1 MASTPKFL
9 VYIGAT
15 DELSDK
21 LGSIGAK
28 LTGLIDRVTGAG
40 EKISD
45 LGDRMSNWGI
55 KIGLTTA
62 LLSEGANAIH
72 EWSDAISEPAFA
84 MEQSISTMSA
94 MTGLGADQLAKIHDR
109 AINFSNTH
117 PGVTAD
123 QWASSFTRMQE
134 VFHDVGKAMDA
145 AGVAEKLIR
154 LGVDSGAA
162 EGLISSVFANLGT
175 DAKTTADQFTA
186 MTQTFS
192 LKPEQTQQF
201 GMVLGRLAGI
211 AKETHTPLAALMA
224 IAGQTGQMIPG
235 GRGAQIFASMIQD
248 LGANAQKSGI
258 DISHGILPALHQVK
272 SEIAG
277 MSGTEQIVRLKELG
291 FGGEA
296 SMIIPLLDNLDK
308 VDAGQLKIAN
318 SAGTFGKAYSVATND
333 AADNLS
339 KLHNNINNL
348 YDALMAPALP
358 TISTW
363 LTRFTGLVQGAST
376 AAEHHSAISRDLALS
391 LTAVGAGAYYGLQ
404 GLSAIGT
411 SVFFVGQA
419 VQMIGKFADVESLA
433 LRGMYAWDKIGS
445 IGSSIYSFGSSL
457 LASIP
462 AITTFGAALLANPLT
477 WYVAG
482 AVALGFAAYEIYE
495 HWGQLGGWFS
505 SMWDE
510 VKSIFSAV
518 GNWLGG
524 WGSGV
529 GQAVLFG
536 LTGPFGL
543 IGYQIWKHWD
553 SIKAACEKIAGG
565 IEGYFVG
572 HSPPPVGP
580 LRNLGRVTIAE
591 TIAARIRPAP
601 ILSAVYSTA
610 AAVALAAPMMA
621 GGGAMA
627 GVGAAS
633 GAGAPIIHYAPVIN
647 GSGLSE
653 QQLLSVLEKHAY
665 ELVQMVNHERERKER
680 TRLS

>member
-1 MASTPKFL
+1 MASSLKFL
-9 VYIGAT
+9 VEIGAT

-21 LGSIGAK
+21 LSKIGSK
-28 LTGLIDRVTGAG
+28 LTGFVDRVVTAG
-40 EKISD
+40 EKISA
-45 LGDRMSNWGI
+45 LGDRMTNWGV

-62 LLSEGANAIH
+62 LLSQGANKIH
-72 EWSDAISEPAFA
+72 EWSDAISEPGFA
-84 MEQSISTMSA
+84 MEKSMAGMRAQ
-94 MTGLGADQLAKIHDR
+94 TGLADNELNKIRDH
-109 AINFSNTH
+109 AVEFTNTH
-117 PGVTAD
+117 PGEATE
-123 QWASSFTRMQE
+123 QWLNSFTSLRAGFQ
-134 VFHDVGKAMDA
+134 DTAKAMDA
-145 AGVAEKLIR
+145 ADMTGKLSQFGIA
-154 LGVDSGAA
+154 GSAA
-162 EGLISSVFANLGT
+162 EGLLTSMFANFGT
-175 DAKTTADQFTA
+175 DAKTTGDLLIATRHEFRLTG
-186 MTQTFS
+186 
-192 LKPEQTQQF
+192 EQTQAF
-201 GMVLGRLAGI
+201 GTFLGRLGGT
-211 AKETHTPLAALMA
+211 AKATNTPVADLMA
-224 IAGQTGQMIPG
+224 IGGAASALISS
-235 GRGAQIFASMIQD
+235 GRGAQMFASMINEM
-248 LGANAQKSGI
+248 GANSIKSGL
-258 DISHGILPALHQVK
+258 DLSHGLIPAMEQMNRAM
-272 SEIAG
+272 AG
-277 MSGTEQIVRLKELG
+277 MSGTEKIATLKDRFGLG
-291 FGGEA
+291 EEAA
-296 SMIIPLLDNLDK
+296 SMLPLFDQLDRIKGAIAKAPN
-308 VDAGQLKIAN
+308 AGAIANKAYAESTANATDKIALFH
-318 SAGTFGKAYSVATND
+318 T
-333 AADNLS
+333 
-339 KLHNNINNL
+339 NINNL

-358 TISTW
+358 TVSTW
-363 LTRFTGLVQGAST
+363 LTRFTGLVQGATSATEHHAT
-376 AAEHHSAISRDLALS
+376 AAKVFS
-391 LTAVGAGAYYGLQ
+391 LGLVGIGEGAYYGIQ
-404 GLSAIGT
+404 GLSALGSAAFFAGEGFKSVGT
-411 SVFFVGQA
+411 F
-419 VQMIGKFADVESLA
+419 MSLA
-433 LRGMYAWDKIGS
+433 SRALHGWDRIGA
-445 IGSSIYSFGSSL
+445 IGSSIYSLGSSL

-505 SMWDE
+505 SIWDG

-529 GQAVLFG
+529 GQAVLVG

-601 ILSAVYSTA
+601 ILSAVASTA
-610 AAVALAAPMMA
+610 GAVALAAPMMA

-627 GVGAAS
+627 AVGAAG